1 MEKNTSNDLLKYYT
15 ETIYSVILEVHNNIN
30 NLNSLLSSQKDKHL
44 HDKMAVAVNSL
55 NSYLIELK
63 LIIDEFFVLLSN
75 YMDVC
80 NEFIEIDKN
89 IKLALKKIDV
99 TKELQNELDTLSEEC
114 RILVVELN
122 DLIEDLAQSLAFNFI
137 FKHDLESDTQKK
149 IVLLQEFKQEFIS
162 NLQKLHTKMQA
173 AYNQFN
179 NVKQKQTEMYV
190 FYNKII
196 D

>member
-1 MEKNTSNDLLKYYT
+1 MEKNASNNLFKDYT
-15 ETIYSVILEVHNNIN
+15 ETIYSVGLEINNNIN

-44 HDKMAVAVNSL
+44 HDKMAVAINSL

-89 IKLALKKIDV
+89 IKLALKKIDI

-122 DLIEDLAQSLAFNFI
+122 DLLEDLAQRLAFNFI
-137 FKHDLESDTQKK
+137 FKHDIESDTQKK

-162 NLQKLHTKMQA
+162 NLQKLHTKMQE
-173 AYNQFN
+173 AYNQFHH
-179 NVKQKQTEMYV
+179 VKQKQTEMYV
-190 FYNKII
+190 IYNKII